1 MSEAHADQALSLIRR
16 LADRLNR
23 RVSEIFALL
32 LNHKN
37 AGSLGAL
44 AGLAI
49 TVVFA
54 WKFLRPPAG
63 GRRRNVPKR
72 RDSQAASDRRAPSN
86 SVPSVDESP
95 STEASV
101 KEFDA
106 VELTPGQILKKKLS
120 GCRKITIQLL
130 GVVLEER
137 TPEELQEHATVRQ
150 SVVEVLLE
158 MAKYTDVYLMETV
171 LDDESE
177 ERVLSALDSAGL
189 FQTGGLVKDK
199 VLFCSTEIGR
209 SSFVRQLESDC
220 HIDTNLEIIS
230 QLSRFIRLLVHISPE
245 PLGQMASNIFS
256 SMTLEQYFS
265 TIG

>member
-1 MSEAHADQALSLIRR
+1 MSETAGNQTFNLLRR

-23 RVSEIFALL
+23 TVSEVLALL
-32 LNHKN
+32 LNHKS

-54 WKFLRPPAG
+54 WKFLRPPVG
-63 GRRRNVPKR
+63 GPRRNVPKR
-72 RDSQAASDRRAPSN
+72 RDSQASSDRRSPSN
-86 SVPSVDESP
+86 SVDSVQESP
-95 STEASV
+95 STEASS
-101 KEFDA
+101 KEYDA
-106 VELTPGQILKKKLS
+106 VELTPAQILKKKLS
-120 GCRKITIQLL
+120 GCRKITSQLL
-130 GVVLEER
+130 GVILEER

-150 SVVEVLLE
+150 SVVEILLE
-158 MAKYTDVYLMETV
+158 IAKFTDIYLMETV

-177 ERVLSALDSAGL
+177 ERILSALESAGL

-199 VLFCSTEIGR
+199 VLFCSTDIGR
-209 SSFVRQLESDC
+209 SSFVRQLEADC

-230 QLSRFIRLLVHISPE
+230 QLSRFIRHLLHISPE

-265 TIG
+265 TL